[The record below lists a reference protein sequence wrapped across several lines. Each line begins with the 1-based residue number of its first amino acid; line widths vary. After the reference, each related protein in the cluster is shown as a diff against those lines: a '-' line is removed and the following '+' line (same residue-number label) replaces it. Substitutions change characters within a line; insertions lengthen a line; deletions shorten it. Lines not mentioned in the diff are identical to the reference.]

1 MSDDTDAPRVTLL
14 PANRSLL
21 ETGLDLAFAKLL
33 ERIEPPF
40 PELMDPLT
48 TPAAFLP
55 YLAADRGVT
64 EWDPA
69 AREGELRLTTALAWA
84 IKRQAGT
91 RRALTY
97 AVESM
102 ELGVKVTSWHEMT
115 PAGVPYSFAVE
126 ASMSRPWIAGDH
138 VRLLARLAA
147 AQSERDQLD
156 LTLVHETTGGLRLAS
171 AAGTPVAI
179 DDLDLSG
186 ALPELDIGGKLGSA
200 SAAGTPLAVG
210 DLDLSGSLPEL
221 EIGGNLGATGAIDQY
236 TFNDYDLEAQT

>member
-1 MSDDTDAPRVTLL
+1 MTDETDAQGVTLL
-14 PANRSLL
+14 PANGSLL
-21 ETGLDLAFAKLL
+21 EIGLDLAFARLL
-33 ERIEPPF
+33 ERIETPF
-40 PELMDPLT
+40 PELMDPRS
-48 TPAAFLP
+48 TPAEFLP
-55 YLAADRGVT
+55 YLAADRGVA

-115 PAGVPYSFAVE
+115 PPGVPYSFAVE

-156 LTLVHETTGGLRLAS
+156 LTLAHETTGGLRLAS
-171 AAGTPVAI
+171 V
-179 DDLDLSG
+179 
-186 ALPELDIGGKLGSA
+186 
-200 SAAGTPLAVG
+200 AGTPLAVG
-210 DLDLSGSLPEL
+210 DLDLGGALPEL
-221 EIGGNLGATGAIDQY
+221 EISGALGATGAIDQY